1 MLAAFAHVVGSSIGW
16 FVRYGVA
23 NAKEILG
30 VPEGRRVHTA
40 ISFGYS

>member
-16 FVRYGVA
+16 FVWYGVA

-30 VPEGRRVHTA
+30 VPEGRRAHTA
-40 ISFGYS
+40 ISFGYP

>member
-1 MLAAFAHVVGSSIGW
+1 MLADFAHVVGSSIGW

-30 VPEGRRVHTA
+30 VPEGCRVHTA
-40 ISFGYS
+40 ISFGYP